1 MRGPRDSDAA
11 QAALVV
17 VGFDTL
23 DGDEAEAFIPEP
35 VEVGKEAR
43 VRRRSGESSEI
54 FMWVELAVRAG
65 RRSEWRHWRE
75 WRGEDWEKNSTQH
88 GTGRLRKNSNFDSS
102 LGFSR
107 FIPEGF

>member
-54 FMWVELAVRAG
+54 FMWVELG
-65 RRSEWRHWRE
+65 GS
-75 WRGEDWEKNSTQH
+75 S
-88 GTGRLRKNSNFDSS
+88 GTEERVAALERVEGGG
-102 LGFSR
+102 LGKKFYAAR
-107 FIPEGF
+107 DGKVEEEFEF

>member
-54 FMWVELAVRAG
+54 FMWIELGGSSGTEERVAALERVEGGGLG
-65 RRSEWRHWRE
+65 
-75 WRGEDWEKNSTQH
+75 KNSTQH